1 MVAGKYQ
8 IHNLDE
14 INTPALA
21 LYPSIVQ
28 QNISKAIEIAGEN
41 ILRPHIKTCK
51 MAPVIQM
58 MMVAGVGHF
67 KCATIAEGE
76 LLGMEKAK
84 DVLLAYQLVG
94 ANLQRFK
101 NIMAAYPE
109 TIFSCLIDNNASLK
123 TLSTVFEGSMVN
135 IFIDVNAGM
144 NRTGVKFENVA
155 SLLQDCTLYSNI
167 AVKGIHA
174 YDGNI
179 YDTQL
184 SVRKHN
190 ADEAYRIAE
199 EARSIAEKILGRS
212 LTMVIGGTPT
222 FPMHAQRHNVQCSPG
237 TFVFWDRGYSVLAD
251 LPFTIAAVL
260 LTRVVS
266 IVNKNLLCLDM
277 GHKAVA
283 SENPLHQRLHFLNV
297 DRAELIS
304 HSEEHL
310 TVRVADTSNHHI
322 GEVWYAIPYHICPT
336 VALYNEVDVIEY
348 SYRTQQW
355 KVIARNRRINY

>member
-58 MMVAGVGHF
+58 MMAAGVGHF

-109 TIFSCLIDNNASLK
+109 TIFSCLIDNCASLK

-144 NRTGVKFENVA
+144 NRTGVAVDNAKALVESCVFYLNVV
-155 SLLQDCTLYSNI
+155 
-167 AVKGIHA
+167 VKGIHA

-179 YDTQL
+179 YDTNIN
-184 SVRKHN
+184 VRIQH
-190 ADEAYRIAE
+190 ADEAYNKAIKVKMVAE
-199 EARSIAEKILGRS
+199 AVFKKELD
-212 LTMVIGGTPT
+212 LVIGGTPT
-222 FPMHAQRHNVQCSPG
+222 FPIHAQRKNVQCSPG
-237 TFVFWDRGYSVLAD
+237 TFVFWDKSYTEFSD
-251 LPFTIAAVL
+251 LPFTVAAVL
-260 LTRVVS
+260 LTRVIS
-266 IVNKNLLCLDM
+266 IVDGNLLCLDI

-283 SENPLHQRLHFLNV
+283 SENPLHQRLHFLNIEDV
-297 DRAELIS
+297 ALVS

-310 TVRVADTSNHHI
+310 VVRVVDTSKHSI
-322 GEVWYAIPYHICPT
+322 GDTWYAIPHHICPT
-336 VALYNEVDVIEY
+336 VALYNELEVIEAG
-348 SYRTQQW
+348 YRTKQW
-355 KVIARNRRINY
+355 NVLARNRKINF